1 MKKKG
6 IYILLIF
13 AFCLFLTGCDKTK
26 TYTSH
31 GMSIEMTK
39 GFYEKSL
46 ASATVYYESPTAI
59 VTGLKETFTTLSQVG
74 LDKNSSLEDYLKLV
88 LKNNNKEEAL
98 KEDGN
103 LVYFTYEANISDKDF
118 FYTTVGYKTN
128 DSFWLFNF
136 ACEAKNKDVYASKFL
151 EWAKTIKFD

>member
-31 GMSIEMTK
+31 GMSIEMPK

-74 LDKNSSLEDYLKLV
+74 LDKNSSLDVV
-88 LKNNNKEEAL
+88 LQL
-98 KEDGN
+98 M
-103 LVYFTYEANISDKDF
+103 
-118 FYTTVGYKTN
+118 
-128 DSFWLFNF
+128 
-136 ACEAKNKDVYASKFL
+136 
-151 EWAKTIKFD
+151 

>member
-39 GFYEKSL
+39 GFY
-46 ASATVYYESPTAI
+46 
-59 VTGLKETFTTLSQVG
+59 
-74 LDKNSSLEDYLKLV
+74 
-88 LKNNNKEEAL
+88 
-98 KEDGN
+98 
-103 LVYFTYEANISDKDF
+103 
-118 FYTTVGYKTN
+118 
-128 DSFWLFNF
+128 
-136 ACEAKNKDVYASKFL
+136 
-151 EWAKTIKFD
+151 